1 MKRMRSSVAGLLFGA
16 TLGLAAAVAP
26 AHASL
31 IFNLDDDACTGGCG
45 DPGTLFGTVTLTEVA
60 ADTVHVDVEL
70 APDLVTMFVQTG
82 AGFSLTWNGPSGE
95 TVDNLSPGFTF
106 LGYLQ
111 SASGYDTGGN
121 FGKFNYAI
129 DCTGAPACP
138 GPGGGGATVSTMS
151 FDAIHSP
158 TLALADFV
166 ATNPQGYYFTVDLIG
181 PSGRTGV
188 IGSKTVTEQ
197 QDCTPGAPE
206 CTPTVP
212 EPGTLA
218 LLGVA
223 LAGGLATARRRAVH
237 KAA

>member
-16 TLGLAAAVAP
+16 TLGIAAAVAPAP

-31 IFNLDDDACTGGCG
+31 IFDLDVDSCTGGCG
-45 DPGTLFGTVTLTEVA
+45 DPGTVFGTVTLTEVA
-60 ADTVHVDVEL
+60 PDTVHVDVEL

-82 AGFSLTWNGPSGE
+82 AGFSLTWNGPTGE
-95 TVDNLSPGFTF
+95 TVANLSAGFTF
-106 LGYLQ
+106 LGYQ
-111 SASGYDTGGN
+111 PSATGYDTGGN

-129 DCTGAPACP
+129 DCTGSPACP
-138 GPGGGGATVSTMS
+138 GPGGGGAAVSTMS

-158 TLALADFV
+158 TLGLADFV
-166 ATNPQGYYFTVDLIG
+166 STNPQGYFFTVDLIG

-188 IGSKTVTEQ
+188 VGANTVT
-197 QDCTPGAPE
+197 DPCTPGAPE
-206 CTPTVP
+206 CTPSVP

-218 LLGVA
+218 LLGIA
-223 LAGGLATARRRAVH
+223 LVGGFASARRRAPR